1 MLDLGQP
8 AYGKFE
14 RPNLYVMISRLLDD
28 DHGRILRLLPFAKFA
43 GLRIDADLDCT
54 YELLR
59 LDRASEATL
68 RREGVL

>member
-1 MLDLGQP
+1 LLDLGQP

-14 RPNLYVMISRLLDD
+14 RPNLYVMISRLR

-43 GLRIDADLDCT
+43 GLRIDADLD

>member
-28 DHGRILRLLPFAKFA
+28 DHGRILRLLPLAKFA
-43 GLRIDADLDCT
+43 GLRIDADLD

>member
-14 RPNLYVMISRLLDD
+14 RPDLYVMISRLLDD

-43 GLRIDADLDCT
+43 GLRIDADLD